1 MADNLKPPTPHIAS
15 GIS

>member
-1 MADNLKPPTPHIAS
+1 MADNLKPPTPDIAS